1 MSLVSRAMLRRFSS
15 RAPGLAAVLLVSL
28 AAHYLGIWESRAL
41 GRTFVDPL
49 VLAILIGLLA
59 RAALGARE
67 SLENGVN
74 FAAKDIL
81 EVAVVLLG
89 ASVNLA
95 AMHAAGLPLAIGL
108 VLFVAVSV
116 IIGISIGRM
125 LGLSP
130 QLSVLIACG
139 NAICG
144 NSAIA
149 AVAPSINASREDT
162 ASAVAFTALLGMLA
176 VFALPLLMIPLG
188 LTHQGFGVV
197 AGSTVY
203 AVPQVLAA
211 AYPVSD
217 AAGEMA
223 TLVKLTRVLL
233 LGPVVITVAAW
244 LRRSTHA
251 NTAGISASRGLW
263 VPWFILGFAVLA
275 TLRATGLL
283 SIANAELASDGAHRL
298 TLAAMAG
305 LGLSVDLREVRR
317 VGARAAVAASVGL
330 LLMLALALL
339 LVRVAVA

>member
-1 MSLVSRAMLRRFSS
+1 MQRWAA
-15 RAPGLAAVLLVSL
+15 RAPGLALVIAVAF
-28 AAHYLGIWESRAL
+28 AAHWLAVFEVRTW
-41 GRTFVDPL
+41 GRIFVDPL
-49 VLAILIGLLA
+49 VLAILIGLLV

-67 SLENGVN
+67 SIESGIS

-95 AMHAAGLPLAIGL
+95 AMQAAGLPLALGL
-108 VLFVAVSV
+108 MVFVAVSV
-116 IIGISIGRM
+116 VVGISIGR
-125 LGLSP
+125 LIGLSP
-130 QLSVLIACG
+130 QLAVLIACG

-149 AVAPSINASREDT
+149 AVAPSIDASREDT
-162 ASAVAFTALLGMLA
+162 ASAVAFTALLGMVA

-188 LTHQGFGVV
+188 LTHLGFGVV

-233 LGPVVITVAAW
+233 LGPVVIAIAAW
-244 LRRSTHA
+244 WRRSSHSKTVDA
-251 NTAGISASRGLW
+251 TETRGLW

-283 SIANAELASDGAHRL
+283 SIANAELASEGAHRL

-317 VGARAAVAASVGL
+317 VGLRAAIAATLGL

-339 LVRVAVA
+339 LVRVALA

>member
-1 MSLVSRAMLRRFSS
+1 MTVAERWTA
-15 RAPGLAAVLLVSL
+15 RAPGLALVILVAV
-28 AAHYLGIWESRAL
+28 AAHLLGAWELRSL
-41 GRTFVDPL
+41 GRMLVDPL
-49 VLAILIGLLA
+49 VLAILLGMLL
-59 RAALGARE
+59 RAAVGARDT
-67 SLENGVN
+67 LEAGIS
-74 FAAKDIL
+74 FAAKDVL

-95 AMHAAGLPLAIGL
+95 MLRSAGLPLALGL
-108 VLFVAVSV
+108 LGFVALALVG
-116 IIGISIGRM
+116 GIAIGRAF
-125 LGLSP
+125 GLTPS
-130 QLSVLIACG
+130 LSVLIAAG

-149 AVAPSINASREDT
+149 AVAPSIGARREDT
-162 ASAVAFTALLGMLA
+162 ASAVAFTALLGMIA
-176 VFALPLLMIPLG
+176 VLMLPLLMLPLG
-188 LTHQGFGVV
+188 LSHEQFGVL

-233 LGPVVITVAAW
+233 LGPMVLGIAAW
-244 LRRSTHA
+244 WRRTHA
-251 NTAGISASRGLW
+251 DATGLTAPRVSL
-263 VPWFILGFAVLA
+263 PWFIVGFAVLA

-283 SIANAELASDGAHRL
+283 SVTNAELAADGAHRL

-317 VGARAAVAASVGL
+317 VGTKAAMTALGGL
-330 LLMLALALL
+330 LLLVLLGLGLAQ
-339 LVRVAVA
+339 LV

>member
-1 MSLVSRAMLRRFSS
+1 MPPTSFARWSS
-15 RAPGLAAVLLVSL
+15 RVPGLALVIAVAI
-28 AAHYLGIWESRAL
+28 AAYWMAAIEVRLW

-49 VLAILIGLLA
+49 VLAILIGMLV
-59 RAALGARE
+59 RAALGPRDRLN
-67 SLENGVN
+67 SGIS
-74 FAAKDIL
+74 FAAKDVL

-89 ASVNLA
+89 AAVNFA
-95 AMHAAGLPLAIGL
+95 AMQAAGIPLALGLVVFVAASVVIGIGL
-108 VLFVAVSV
+108 
-116 IIGISIGRM
+116 GRI

-130 QLSVLIACG
+130 QLAVLIACG

-149 AVAPSINASREDT
+149 AVAPSIQASREET

-188 LTHQGFGVV
+188 LTHEGFGVV

-217 AAGEMA
+217 VAGEMA

-233 LGPVVITVAAW
+233 LGPVVIAVATW
-244 LRRSTHA
+244 WRRSTHA
-251 NTAGISASRGLW
+251 QLSTTASPRGLF
-263 VPWFILGFAVLA
+263 VPWFILGFAMLA
-275 TLRATGLL
+275 MLRAAGLL
-283 SIANAELASDGAHRL
+283 STANAELASDAAHRL
-298 TLAAMAG
+298 TLVAMAG

-317 VGARAAVAASVGL
+317 VGPRAAFAATLGL
-330 LLMLALALL
+330 LLMLGLALL
-339 LVRVAVA
+339 LVRVALS